1 MHGLIGELFLRR
13 FLGSRS
19 YRSKGKLADEAT
31 TLPEN
36 EGKHPPEENPAEQ
49 GCLPREDL
57 PKKEARLEI
66 KKTGEINKYEGPN
79 NGSDQPASDIQPPT
93 SDEKKE

>member
-1 MHGLIGELFLRR
+1 MHGLIGDRFLKR
-13 FLGSRS
+13 FLGSRLH
-19 YRSKGKLADEAT
+19 RSKDKLADEAA

-36 EGKHPPEENPAEQ
+36 EGKHPPEENPAEPS
-49 GCLPREDL
+49 CLPREDL
-57 PKKEARLEI
+57 PNKEARQEI

-79 NGSDQPASDIQPPT
+79 NGLDQPASDIRPPT